1 MQELHI
7 MLVDSGAK
15 TRSRRL
21 QRPCND
27 PAQNAH
33 FLPRHDYDGR
43 FDNPCSIL
51 AVWNFM
57 ARLQSTAFYNRQ
69 SDSAYFLPFT
79 VGL

>member
-33 FLPRHDYDGR
+33 FLPRCDGR
-43 FDNPCSIL
+43 FGNPYSISVVREFK
-51 AVWNFM
+51 AH
-57 ARLQSTAFYNRQ
+57 LQSPAFYTRKLHPCPVY
-69 SDSAYFLPFT
+69 SAIAR
-79 VGL
+79 